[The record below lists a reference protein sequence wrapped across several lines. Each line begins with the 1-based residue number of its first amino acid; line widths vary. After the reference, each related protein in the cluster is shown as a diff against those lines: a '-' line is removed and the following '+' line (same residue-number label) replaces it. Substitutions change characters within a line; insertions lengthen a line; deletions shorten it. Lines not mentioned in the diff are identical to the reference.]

1 MTNTQEIKYLKVNEC
16 STDYVTLHIAG
27 DYEVARQVAREF
39 TFKHGACFE
48 LTKVDYCYTGGL
60 ESGLTAR
67 IIAYPRFPKSSFDLF
82 KEMKAFADI
91 LAEKLCQKSFT
102 IETKT
107 DTFYYLSDNPLHA
120 K

>member
-1 MTNTQEIKYLKVNEC
+1 MTNTQEIKYVKENEC

-27 DYEVARQVAREF
+27 NYDVARQVAREF
-39 TFKHGACFE
+39 TFKFGACIE
-48 LTKVDYCYTGGL
+48 LTKVHYCYTGG
-60 ESGLTAR
+60 EEEGLTAR
-67 IIAYPRFPKSSFDLF
+67 MIAYPRFPKSSFDLF
-82 KEMKAFADI
+82 REMKSFADI

-107 DTFYYLSDNPLHA
+107 DTLYYVSDNPLHE